1 MPAVWRGGHRLFTS
15 GPATPGTVAAMAI
28 GTTTDAQRQAR
39 TFFAELERKL
49 THAIVS
55 LERQVA
61 HADVLA
67 ADEQERDVP
76 PC

>member
-67 ADEQERDVP
+67 ADEQERDAP

>member
-1 MPAVWRGGHRLFTS
+1 
-15 GPATPGTVAAMAI
+15 MAI

-49 THAIVS
+49 THAIAS

-61 HADVLA
+61 HADVVA
-67 ADEQERDVP
+67 ADEQERDAP

>member
-1 MPAVWRGGHRLFTS
+1 
-15 GPATPGTVAAMAI
+15 MAL
-28 GTTTDAQRQAR
+28 GTTTDAQRQAG

-61 HADVLA
+61 HADVVA
-67 ADEQERDVP
+67 ADEQERDAP